1 VVDEVGEGFAGELVN
16 DVQDLDDPSG
26 GGDVELVVQ
35 GPHVIRILG
44 SEPPGGCRRVTE
56 ALTFAASG
64 RDPQPLFSPQTLD
77 LFAVHDVA
85 FAAQHGVRPPVAP
98 TGMTL
103 GEAAQPRPQLPV
115 RVRLGRLVTLGRA
128 VLAHDPARPSLR
140 DPEPLA

>member
-1 VVDEVGEGFAGELVN
+1 VN
-16 DVQDLDDPSG
+16 SPTTCRVLDDPP
-26 GGDVELVVQ
+26 GGDGVELVVQ

-44 SEPPGGCRRVTE
+44 PETPGGCSRVTE

-64 RDPQPLFSPQTLD
+64 RGPQPLFSSQMLD
-77 LFAVHDVA
+77 LFAAHDVA

-103 GEAAQPRPQLPV
+103 GEAAQPRRPQLPV

-128 VLAHDPARPSLR
+128 VLAHDPARSPLR
-140 DPEPLA
+140 DTEPLA